1 MHFCD
6 SATSFSKWEIWT
18 KKLVYKFISWWR
30 LAYFSA
36 QLKMQT
42 TCFTF
47 YMQNIQDYLTTFSLN
62 CVITLTQ
69 SAFQIQT
76 SVFKFLLAFIQ
87 LPESNK
93 QLLDEVEHVIMNY
106 QSRGMSLALADIT
119 QNPSSII
126 VLLYI
131 IQTICITKYY
141 SLSCQSLETL
151 IGRRGLETRHS
162 PKVSCTNYL
171 DTKKIWLYQL
181 RW

>member
-1 MHFCD
+1 
-6 SATSFSKWEIWT
+6 
-18 KKLVYKFISWWR
+18 
-30 LAYFSA
+30 
-36 QLKMQT
+36 
-42 TCFTF
+42 
-47 YMQNIQDYLTTFSLN
+47 MQNIQDYLTTFSLN

-119 QNPSSII
+119 QNPNSII

-131 IQTICITKYY
+131 I
-141 SLSCQSLETL
+141 
-151 IGRRGLETRHS
+151 
-162 PKVSCTNYL
+162 
-171 DTKKIWLYQL
+171 
-181 RW
+181 